1 MLRGFYTAA
10 SGILTNERTL
20 NVLTNNMANAKTP
33 GFRASR
39 VVTTTFDH
47 ELLTRIEGYNTG
59 RIGVGSPMR
68 RVEDVLVNFNPNSLE
83 ETGSPYDMA
92 LDGLGYFNIRDAEG
106 NQYLTR
112 NGAFELNDENQL
124 VLTSGGFVLDEEG
137 EIIELATSDFTVESD
152 GTIYDATGKE
162 TAKLM
167 LTIPPEGTEIEQARN
182 GLFTVENWEAN
193 LPVEPST
200 QVIQG
205 YLERNN
211 IDLNQEYAMVM
222 EAQRAFQSCSTA
234 LQIIDRIDQKA
245 AQQIAAL

>member
-92 LDGLGYFNIRDAEG
+92 LDGLGYFNIQDEEG
-106 NQYLTR
+106 NQFLTR

-124 VLTSGGFVLDEEG
+124 GLTAGVVVMG
-137 EIIELATSDFTVESD
+137 ELGIIELATCDFTVEYD
-152 GTIYDATGKE
+152 GTIYDARGKKVD
-162 TAKLM
+162 KLL
-167 LTIPPEGTEIEQARN
+167 LTIPPEGTEIEQTRN
-182 GLFTVENWEAN
+182 GLFTVADMEAN
-193 LPVEPST
+193 LPVDPGT
-200 QVIQG
+200 NVIQG

-222 EAQRAFQSCSTA
+222 EAQRAFQSCSSA

>member
-47 ELLTRIEGYNTG
+47 ELLTRIEGINTG

-68 RVEDVLVNFNPNSLE
+68 RVEDVLVDYSPSSLE

-92 LDGLGYFNIRDAEG
+92 LDGLGYFNIQDGEG

-112 NGAFELNDENQL
+112 NGAFELDEENRLALTAGGL
-124 VLTSGGFVLDEEG
+124 VLG
-137 EIIELATSDFTVESD
+137 ERGIIELTTSDFTVDTD
-152 GTIYDATGKE
+152 GTIYDANGDVVDR
-162 TAKLM
+162 LL
-167 LTIPPEGTEIEQARN
+167 LTIPPEGTQIEEQRN
-182 GLFTVENWEAN
+182 GMYTVADMAAN
-193 LPVEPST
+193 LPVDDST
-200 QVIQG
+200 HVIQG
-205 YLERNN
+205 ALERNN
-211 IDLNQEYAMVM
+211 IDLNREYAMVM
-222 EAQRAFQSCSTA
+222 EAQRAFQSCSSA

>member
-10 SGILTNERTL
+10 SGILVQERTID
-20 NVLTNNMANAKTP
+20 VLTNNMANAKTP

-47 ELLTRIEGYNTG
+47 ELLTRIEGINTG

-68 RVEDVLVNFNPNSLE
+68 RVEDVLVDYSPSSLE

-92 LDGLGYFNIRDAEG
+92 LDGLGYFNIQDGEG

-112 NGAFELNDENQL
+112 NGAFELDEENRLALTAGGL
-124 VLTSGGFVLDEEG
+124 VLG
-137 EIIELATSDFTVESD
+137 EQGIIELTTSDFTVDTD
-152 GTIYDATGKE
+152 GTIYDANGDVVDR
-162 TAKLM
+162 LL
-167 LTIPPEGTEIEQARN
+167 LTIPPEGTQIEEQRN
-182 GLFTVENWEAN
+182 GMYTVADMAAN
-193 LPVEPST
+193 LPVDDST
-200 QVIQG
+200 HVIQG
-205 YLERNN
+205 ALERNN
-211 IDLNQEYAMVM
+211 IDLNREYAMVM
-222 EAQRAFQSCSTA
+222 EAQRAFQSCSSA

>member
-68 RVEDVLVNFNPNSLE
+68 RVEDVLVNFSPTSLE

-92 LDGLGYFNIRDAEG
+92 LDGLGYFNIQDADG

-112 NGAFELNDENQL
+112 NGAFELNDQNQL
-124 VLTSGGFVLDEEG
+124 VLTAGGFVMGQKGL
-137 EIIELATSDFTVESD
+137 IELATSDFTVDTD
-152 GTIYDATGKE
+152 GTIYDATGK
-162 TAKLM
+162 AVDKLL
-167 LTIPPEGTEIEQARN
+167 LTIPPEGTNIEEARN
-182 GLFTVENWEAN
+182 GLYTVENFEAN
-193 LPVEPST
+193 VPVDAAT

-222 EAQRAFQSCSTA
+222 EAQRAFQSCSSA